1 MNVKQT
7 FFRGLCLGLLLLL
20 GACSAV
26 PLRSLWSL
34 RQFELS
40 QLDAAQLRLPVYLPA
55 HLGAA
60 RDAVKLT
67 LRAERGNAA
76 QEVLEETLTLR
87 PAADGAAPA
96 GLQPPRAGGHWL
108 VLVLDSAEQ
117 QRLNQLRSRMLAWKA
132 ADGSSAQRRMGLEA
146 RPQLCARGASAPADP
161 AELRLSAWVRWQAG
175 QADLLLLDDAGLKD
189 LPGEVLAQPLPPC
202 RAG

>member
-7 FFRGLCLGLLLLL
+7 ILRGGSIGLLLLL

-40 QLDAAQLRLPVYLPA
+40 QLDVAHLRLPVYLPA
-55 HLGAA
+55 HLGTA
-60 RDAVKLT
+60 RDAVTLT
-67 LRAERGNAA
+67 VRAERGNLAR
-76 QEVLEETLTLR
+76 EVLEETLTLR
-87 PAADGAAPA
+87 PQPAGAVPA
-96 GLQPPRAGGHWL
+96 GLQPPRPGGHWL
-108 VLVLDSAEQ
+108 VLALDGPEQ

-146 RPQLCARGASAPADP
+146 RPQLCARPLAGPADP
-161 AELRLSAWVRWQAG
+161 AELRISAWLRWQAG

-202 RAG
+202 TAG